1 MSAKKTTIAALA
13 ATLLVSASSG
23 AVFAKDV
30 KAPPP
35 PPPRPEEMRD
45 ACGPR
50 PMMMH
55 GPAAMFIFALQQF
68 DTNKDGKISKEEAK
82 DAEDKLFTAIDTDK
96 DGVLTPGEL
105 RKFHEARMEAMRA
118 EMPKPPAPDG
128 AAPADPNG
136 PKPDAATD
144 KVTPPPPGG
153 PGAEDD
159 AMGAPDDGMA
169 DCGPNRPGPERW
181 AKERGPEGER
191 MGGPKGPHGHRPMMA
206 MGPMG
211 GPMGAMRLLE
221 KVDTDEN
228 GQISKA
234 EADAALDKLFTRLDT
249 NKDGFISADDFPK
262 GPSLLP

>member
-23 AVFAKDV
+23 AVFAKDG

-35 PPPRPEEMRD
+35 PPPRPDEMRD

-82 DAEDKLFTAIDTDK
+82 AAEDKLFAAIDTDK

-118 EMPKPPAPDG
+118 EMPKPPAPEG

-136 PKPDAATD
+136 PKPDEATD
-144 KVTPPPPGG
+144 KAPPPPPGG
-153 PGAEDD
+153 AGAEDD
-159 AMGAPDDGMA
+159 AMGAPDEGMA

-191 MGGPKGPHGHRPMMA
+191 NGWTQGSEWPSPDDGDGADGRP
-206 MGPMG
+206 
-211 GPMGAMRLLE
+211 
-221 KVDTDEN
+221 N
-228 GQISKA
+228 GCYA
-234 EADAALDKLFTRLDT
+234 PAGE
-249 NKDGFISADDFPK
+249 G
-262 GPSLLP
+262 